1 MELPVLE
8 MPDTVVFPGMTLM
21 LAFTEPLHLKLLSQV
36 LSQDEHGFM
45 ISWTG
50 QNLQADSADRLPVHG
65 TRMAVL
71 AVKGN
76 EQEGYA
82 VTAHGQGRQHLKLA
96 RSVDIEEPAGG
107 RSSLLFV
114 HDEPAPLNR
123 TDPGEELLEAWD
135 TEQLFQEYAQR
146 FFRPELQA
154 EVRDAFPDDP
164 LFAASFV
171 CANAMLEPYQQQ
183 LLLAAPTLVAR
194 LRLVRSM
201 MSEELASSAAAG
213 RSDGAH

>member
-1 MELPVLE
+1 MDLPVLE

-21 LAFTEPLHLKLLSQV
+21 LAFTKPLHLQLLSQV

-45 ISWTG
+45 ISWAG
-50 QNLQADSADRLPVHG
+50 QNLHADSADRLPVHG

-96 RSVDIEEPAGG
+96 RSVDIDEHAG
-107 RSSLLFV
+107 SSSPLLFV
-114 HDEPAPLNR
+114 HDEPAPLQR

-135 TEQLFQEYAQR
+135 TEQLFREYALR
-146 FFRPELQA
+146 FFRPELQE
-154 EVRDAFPDDP
+154 EVREAYPDDP

-201 MSEELASSAAAG
+201 MSDELANSVAVGSG
-213 RSDGAH
+213 DGA